1 MDEMQKKAYD
11 HIMKLREHYNLC
23 TKLYGKFEAKEYDP
37 KCGGEVIN
45 TYIAFREMMAAEEM
59 FKTLFGKSF
68 ISVRID
74 IIKKDSEQ
82 CLEGIHKE
90 FENFVKEMEK
100 LV

>member
-1 MDEMQKKAYD
+1 
-11 HIMKLREHYNLC
+11 
-23 TKLYGKFEAKEYDP
+23 
-37 KCGGEVIN
+37 
-45 TYIAFREMMAAEEM
+45 MAAEEM